1 MRTRAGTDVALSSKH
16 THGDWREQAALPT
29 NADGGPFPID
39 VGLELD
45 TESRRSETLQ
55 VLAALPEWSHKELEN
70 AAGASMKDYVSIQ
83 TVASLPRSE
92 QRTN

>member
-1 MRTRAGTDVALSSKH
+1 MTGVSRP
-16 THGDWREQAALPT
+16 LPT

-55 VLAALPEWSHKELEN
+55 VLAALPEWSHKE
-70 AAGASMKDYVSIQ
+70 
-83 TVASLPRSE
+83 
-92 QRTN
+92 

>member
-1 MRTRAGTDVALSSKH
+1 MTGVSRP
-16 THGDWREQAALPT
+16 LPT

-55 VLAALPEWSHKELEN
+55 VLAEWSHKELEN
-70 AAGASMKDYVSIQ
+70 ANGASMKDLVLIR
-83 TVASLPRSE
+83 PRGMIHDRSKI
-92 QRTN
+92 RGRDAGD

>member
-1 MRTRAGTDVALSSKH
+1 MTGVSRP
-16 THGDWREQAALPT
+16 LPT

-70 AAGASMKDYVSIQ
+70 AAGASMKDLVLIR
-83 TVASLPRSE
+83 PRGMIHDRSKI
-92 QRTN
+92 RGRDAGD